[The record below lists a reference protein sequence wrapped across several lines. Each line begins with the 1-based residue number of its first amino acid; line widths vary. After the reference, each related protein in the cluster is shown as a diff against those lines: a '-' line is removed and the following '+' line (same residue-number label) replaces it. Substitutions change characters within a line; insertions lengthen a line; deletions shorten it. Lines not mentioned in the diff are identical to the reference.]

1 MKLGFIGS
9 GKMAAALIKGVL
21 KSGLC
26 TPADITVSDVHAPS
40 AEKLRTETG
49 VTVAAT
55 NAEVV
60 SASGVIVLA
69 VKPGDALA
77 AIQGVT
83 TQQTGSPM
91 RWASQGGGS
100 GGGAG
105 AKLLIS
111 IVAGLSIASLEKAAG
126 EKLRVIRVMPNTP
139 ALVLAGASAFATG
152 TQATDEDAA
161 IAQRIFGGVG
171 VALRVK
177 ESLLDAV
184 TGLSG
189 SGPAYVYTIIEA
201 LADGGVLMGLP
212 RDLALQLAAKTVA
225 GAAEM
230 ALQTGLH
237 PAVLRDQVAS
247 PGGTTIAGLEALEAG
262 GLRAALI
269 AAVRAASE
277 RSAALGATK

>member
-26 TPADITVSDVHAPS
+26 KPADITVSDVHTS
-40 AEKLRTETG
+40 TAEKLRAETG
-49 VTVAAT
+49 VTTALSNVEVVAA
-55 NAEVV
+55 
-60 SASGVIVLA
+60 SDIIVLA

-77 AIQGVT
+77 AIQSVT
-83 TQQTGSPM
+83 TQQMKSSIRGA
-91 RWASQGGGS
+91 WQGGG
-100 GGGAG
+100 GKGE
-105 AKLLIS
+105 KLLLS
-111 IVAGLSIASLEKAAG
+111 IAAGLSIRSLEQAAG
-126 EKLRVIRVMPNTP
+126 EKLRIIRVMPNTP
-139 ALVLAGASAFATG
+139 ALVLSGASAFALG
-152 TQATDEDAA
+152 TQATEEDAE
-161 IAQRIFGGVG
+161 IAEKIFGGVG
-171 VALRVK
+171 LAVRVK
-177 ESLLDAV
+177 EELLDTV

-201 LADGGVLMGLP
+201 MADGGVLMGLP
-212 RDLALQLAAKTVA
+212 RELALQLAAKTVA

-230 ALQTGLH
+230 VLQTGLH

-269 AAVRAASE
+269 AAVRAATE
-277 RSAALGATK
+277 RATALGATK

>member
-1 MKLGFIGS
+1 MKLGFIGG

-26 TPADITVSDVHAPS
+26 APSDITVSDVHAPS
-40 AEKLRTETG
+40 AEKLRAETG
-49 VTVAAT
+49 ATVVAS

-60 SASGVIVLA
+60 AASDSIILA
-69 VKPGDALA
+69 VKPVDALL

-83 TQQTGSPM
+83 SQQPESSM
-91 RWASQGGGS
+91 RWAWQGGGANNGS
-100 GGGAG
+100 
-105 AKLLIS
+105 KLLIS
-111 IVAGLSIASLEKAAG
+111 IVAGLSIATLEKTAG
-126 EKLRVIRVMPNTP
+126 EKLRIVRVMPNTP
-139 ALVLAGASAFATG
+139 ALVLAGASAFSTG
-152 TQATDEDAA
+152 TLATDEDAEVA
-161 IAQRIFGGVG
+161 EKIFGSVG

-189 SGPAYVYTIIEA
+189 SGPAYGYTIIEA

-212 RDLALQLAAKTVA
+212 RDMALQLAAKTVA

-230 ALQTGLH
+230 VLQTGLH
-237 PAVLRDQVAS
+237 PATLRDQVAS
-247 PGGTTIAGLEALEAG
+247 PGGTTIAGIEALENG

-269 AAVRAASE
+269 AAVRSATE
-277 RSAALGATK
+277 RSAALGAGK

>member
-1 MKLGFIGS
+1 MKIGFIGG

-26 TPADITVSDVHAPS
+26 APADICVSDVHAPS
-40 AEKLRTETG
+40 AEKLRMETG
-49 VTVAAT
+49 VTVAAS

-60 SASGVIVLA
+60 GASEVIVLA

-83 TQQTGSPM
+83 AQQTGSPM

-100 GGGAG
+100 GGGAP
-105 AKLLIS
+105 KLLIS

-139 ALVLAGASAFATG
+139 ALVLAGAAGFAIGTG
-152 TQATDEDAA
+152 ATDEDAETA
-161 IAQRIFGGVG
+161 RKIFCSVGIAV
-171 VALRVK
+171 RVK

-212 RDLALQLAAKTVA
+212 RELALQLAAKTVA

-230 ALQTGLH
+230 VLQSGLH
-237 PAVLRDQVAS
+237 PAALRDQVAS
-247 PGGTTIAGLEALEAG
+247 PGGTTIAGIEALESG

-277 RSAALGATK
+277 RSVALGAGK